1 MDRGWRRSGT
11 LFYLPDAS
19 RSCCPH
25 YTIRLPVVDFR
36 ANRDQR
42 QSLHRWNRYVLGEK
56 YIDEVKRRHPK
67 SKAEKKHENN
77 SFDLITS
84 IHESESRILDS
95 DVEPE
100 HVFEVTLEPDSYT
113 NDKFALFSN
122 YQRHVHH
129 ESDSDITREGFKR
142 FLCGSPL
149 HRHAD
154 AADGKPLGSYHQCY
168 RLDGRLIAMSVL
180 DLLPHAVSGVYFL
193 YHSDFEKWSFGK
205 LSALRETALAL
216 EQGYEY
222 YYMGYYIHCC
232 KKMRYKGDYKPQ
244 YVLDYY
250 SWEWDVLDDEMR
262 VLMDRRKYASMSVE
276 RKRKA
281 KAIDERPA
289 VEFSGS
295 TNGTPHD
302 AKDTSAEP
310 DHHPLQ
316 EEDDS
321 EEDSTRYPTPV
332 AASRSKLSLL
342 DLGMPGVLTLAQLR
356 ATMDLDNMRLRL
368 SGRAGSNVHEMR
380 EIVSWDDG
388 SEMEPGSI
396 KGQVAEFAAAVG
408 AEVAGSVVMDF
419 SRG

>member
-1 MDRGWRRSGT
+1 M
-11 LFYLPDAS
+11 LPS
-19 RSCCPH
+19 LYNSVSLVV
-25 YTIRLPVVDFR
+25 IEVVDFK
-36 ANRDQR
+36 ASRDQR
-42 QSLHRWNRYVLGEK
+42 QSLHRWNRHVLGEK
-56 YIDEVKRRHPK
+56 CSVDVKRRHPK

-84 IHESESRILDS
+84 VHESETRELDS
-95 DVEPE
+95 DLQPE
-100 HVFEVTLEPDSYT
+100 HVFEVNLEPDTYT

-122 YQRHVHH
+122 YQQNVHH
-129 ESDSDITREGFKR
+129 ETDADISREGFRR

-205 LSALRETALAL
+205 LSALREAALAL
-216 EQGYEY
+216 EKGYEY
-222 YYMGYYIHCC
+222 YYMGYYIHSC

-244 YVLDYY
+244 HVLDYY

-262 VLMDRRKYASMSVE
+262 ALMDRWKYASMSVE

-281 KAIDERPA
+281 KAVDERPA
-289 VEFSGS
+289 GGVSGK
-295 TNGTPHD
+295 TNGSLSNDNNTP
-302 AKDTSAEP
+302 AEP
-310 DHHPLQ
+310 DHHSPD
-316 EEDDS
+316 EEDND
-321 EEDSTRYPTPV
+321 DDDTTRHPTPL

-342 DLGMPGVLTLAQLR
+342 ELGMPGVLTLSQLR
-356 ATMDLDNMRLRL
+356 ATVDLDSMKLRL

-388 SEMEPGSI
+388 SEVDPASI

-408 AEVAGSVVMDF
+408 AEVAGSVVLDF

>member
-1 MDRGWRRSGT
+1 MYHPLSDVDGQRMEEVGHSLLLAGR
-11 LFYLPDAS
+11 LKVMLPSLYD
-19 RSCCPH
+19 
-25 YTIRLPVVDFR
+25 T
-36 ANRDQR
+36 
-42 QSLHRWNRYVLGEK
+42 SLHRWNRYVLDEK
-56 YIDEVKRRHPK
+56 YSEEVKRRHPK
-67 SKAEKKHENN
+67 SKAEKKHDNN
-77 SFDLITS
+77 SFNLITS
-84 IHESESRILDS
+84 VHESEARVLDS
-95 DVEPE
+95 DLEPE
-100 HVFEVTLEPDSYT
+100 HVFEVTLEPDTYT

-129 ESDSDITREGFKR
+129 ETDSDITREAFKR

-154 AADGKPLGSYHQCY
+154 ATNGKPLGSYHQCY
-168 RLDGRLIAMSVL
+168 RLDGRLIAMGVL

-205 LSALRETALAL
+205 LSALREAALAL
-216 EQGYEY
+216 EKGYEY

-250 SWEWDVLDDEMR
+250 TWEWDVLDDEMR
-262 VLMDRRKYASMSVE
+262 ALMDRRKYASMSVE
-276 RKRKA
+276 RTRKA
-281 KAIDERPA
+281 RAVDGPPA
-289 VEFSGS
+289 HEDGDN
-295 TNGTPHD
+295 TNGSSHV

-310 DHHPLQ
+310 DHQPPE
-316 EEDDS
+316 EEDDTK
-321 EEDSTRYPTPV
+321 EEPTRYPTPL

-356 ATMDLDNMRLRL
+356 ATVDLDSMKLRL

-388 SEMEPGSI
+388 SETEPGSI

-408 AEVAGSVVMDF
+408 SEVAGSVVMDF
-419 SRG
+419 NRG